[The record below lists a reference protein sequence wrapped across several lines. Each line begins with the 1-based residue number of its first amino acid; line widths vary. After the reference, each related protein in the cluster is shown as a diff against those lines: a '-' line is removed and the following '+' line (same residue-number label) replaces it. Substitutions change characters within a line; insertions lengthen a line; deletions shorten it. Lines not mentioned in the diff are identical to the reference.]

1 MSLKMDSSCTEP
13 LINAFNTVYNNMSL
27 HQLAD
32 EWASF
37 TETVPPLKRKAPEL
51 KEEKYTVYVSK
62 LIEAGEEPIQR
73 NYIEF
78 FCNNVVAVLKE
89 ASRFPDNPQIS
100 KLFQQAAAAVR
111 HLTIVSKMKVSEDE
125 VKKFF
130 GLAKRYVLEYSV
142 CFDKAVREKRE
153 TEERLIREKWSRINI
168 KIISDD
174 DDPVPE
180 GPAAPEEDEEEPF
193 SIATIVPRVLER
205 KPINPRI
212 RRKAMRTLDLDQP
225 GKEEY
230 STRSTHST
238 VRDTERMDGR
248 PPPVVKRPRTM
259 IRTDDEPRRVIVH
272 ASLPNPRDLVRSR
285 RTKMVSQMRVKR
297 EPDERR
303 PRTAFARTQEL
314 IVPEEP
320 EPKHF
325 TYMLRASQKILGLLP
340 LVPHQTEAA
349 ESSEEAMKA
358 VLAEFRDKGVTDE
371 RSRKRL
377 AKSFN
382 RWRRE
387 KVPKVTITNIQ
398 GFNTACNIVDELLSD
413 GVLVPKKIR
422 LIETQIRRARKYA
435 DVL

>member
-1 MSLKMDSSCTEP
+1 MDSSCTEP
-13 LINAFNTVYNNMSL
+13 LISAFNTVYNNVSL

-32 EWASF
+32 EWGSF
-37 TETVPPLKRKAPEL
+37 TETVPPFKRKAPEL
-51 KEEKYTVYVSK
+51 KEEKYIVYVSK
-62 LIEAGEEPIQR
+62 LIEAGEEPLQR

-89 ASRFPDNPQIS
+89 PSRFPDNAQIA
-100 KLFQQAAAAVR
+100 KLFQQAAASIR
-111 HLTIVSKMKVSEDE
+111 HLTIVSKMNVSEDE

-174 DDPVPE
+174 DDPVPDE
-180 GPAAPEEDEEEPF
+180 PAAPEEDEEEPF

-212 RRKAMRTLDLDQP
+212 RRKAMRQLDIESGRED
-225 GKEEY
+225 

-238 VRDTERMDGR
+238 VRDSERMDGR

-272 ASLPNPRDLVRSR
+272 ASLPNPRDLVRGR

-297 EPDERR
+297 DPEERR

-340 LVPHQTEAA
+340 LVPHRHEGT
-349 ESSEEAMKA
+349 ESSEEALKA
-358 VLAEFRDKGVTDE
+358 VIAEFRDKGVTDE
-371 RSRKRL
+371 RARKRL
-377 AKSFN
+377 VRSFN
-382 RWRRE
+382 RWRSE
-387 KVPKVTITNIQ
+387 KVPKVRTTNIQ

-422 LIETQIRRARKYA
+422 LIETQIRSARKYA